1 MRKGHVPVVAL
12 LAALLSLSIL
22 SASGSAQS
30 GAAEPDDPPQE
41 VSGESPLEPSRAEDP
56 DVPPS
61 PDEEQPT
68 SAPVAEEVVELENGA
83 RVVSDELI
91 VTYADEVARAER
103 QEVRDEFEAESEAY
117 WPEIEAEA
125 LEFEEVSGTE
135 GLEEKKAEL
144 VDEPTVES
152 VDYNYVSELA
162 WPPNDPEF
170 RQGRQ
175 ENLRA
180 VDALR
185 AWNVSRGGVRV
196 AVLDSGCYTA
206 HVELNEGKVV
216 AQYDFWYGDTRAD
229 DQNGHGT
236 HVASILAADTNN
248 GLGIAGGAPNA
259 RLLCAKITSDTGTT
273 TDRRMLDGLQWAL
286 DNNAK
291 VVNLS
296 IAGGY
301 HNQAVENK
309 MRQLYDAGVFV
320 AAAAGNEDTYKE
332 ADYPAAYPGVMAVA
346 GTTRD
351 GTSRF
356 STSYG
361 GSNRGPYV
369 DLAAP
374 GVDVRGAYVGGKNV
388 YRGLTGTSM
397 ATPHVSAAAA
407 LLAAK
412 GRPVGAIHRQ
422 LKLSADD
429 RGVSG
434 RDNAFGHGLVDF
446 HGALVD

>member
-1 MRKGHVPVVAL
+1 MRVDRLPAAIVLTTL
-12 LAALLSLSIL
+12 LMLLVLN
-22 SASGSAQS
+22 APGSAQS
-30 GAAEPDDPPQE
+30 EASEPDAPPEE
-41 VSGESPLEPSRAEDP
+41 VTGESPLEPPRTEDP
-56 DVPPS
+56 DAPPS
-61 PDEEQPT
+61 PEEEQPL

-91 VTYADEVARAER
+91 VTYKDDVAKAER
-103 QEVRDEFEAESEAY
+103 QEVRDDFEAESEAY
-117 WPEIEAEA
+117 WSEIEAEA
-125 LEFEEVSGTE
+125 LEFDGVPEIED
-135 GLEEKKAEL
+135 LEEKRAEL
-144 VDEPTVES
+144 STDPTIKS

-162 WPPNDPEF
+162 WSPNDPEF
-170 RQGRQ
+170 QQGRQ
-175 ENLRA
+175 NNLRA

-185 AWNVSRGGVRV
+185 AWNVTRGKTRV
-196 AVLDSGCYTA
+196 AVLDSGCYAA
-206 HVELNEGKVV
+206 HAELNEGKVV
-216 AQYDFWYGDTRAD
+216 AQYDFWYRDARAD
-229 DQNGHGT
+229 DQLGHGT
-236 HVASILAADTNN
+236 HVASILGAETNN
-248 GLGIAGGAPNA
+248 SLGIAGGAPNA
-259 RLLCAKITSDTGTT
+259 RLLCAKITSDAGTT

-301 HNQAVENK
+301 HNQAIEDK
-309 MRQLYDAGVFV
+309 MRQLYNAGVFV
-320 AAAAGNEDTYKE
+320 AAAAGNEGVYKE
-332 ADYPAAYPGVMAVA
+332 TDYPAAYPGVMAVA

-351 GTSRF
+351 GTARF

-369 DLAAP
+369 DIAAP
-374 GVDVRGAYVGGKNV
+374 AKDIRGAYVGGKNV
-388 YRGLTGTSM
+388 YRGLSGTSM

-412 GRPVGAIHRQ
+412 GRPVGTIHRQ
-422 LKLSADD
+422 LKSSADD
-429 RGVSG
+429 RGVAG